1 MCDSETLDKVHS
13 TFCMHMYGCEL
24 WNLNS
29 SDVENFYIA
38 WRKVKRRIWKLPRTT
53 LPRA

>member
-1 MCDSETLDKVHS
+1 MYVIFIKGVIVSDFSICDSETLDKVHS

-29 SDVENFYIA
+29 SDVQIFYIA
-38 WRKVKRRIWKLPRTT
+38 
-53 LPRA
+53 